1 MVKRIIPV
9 FVKDI
14 PLESLFKEIV
24 DHDLSQ
30 LFKLIL
36 VDFENL
42 KADKYSIIIIDQKAV
57 DEIKIQEK
65 NYDLIVVINNEN
77 LPNLVIDEDSDII
90 NISTPFKINEV
101 LKRIEKYLNQIN
113 KHTKQLIS
121 FKFFTFDPSSRILS
135 NKELNLRFTEK
146 ESQIFMC
153 LLEHNKTNILKKDLL
168 DKVWKYNNKIDTHT
182 LETHIYSLRKKL
194 SERLKL
200 SNLISFEEKKGYK
213 LNKSLL

>member
-9 FVKDI
+9 FVKDV
-14 PLESLFKEIV
+14 LLQNLFKEIV

-42 KADKYSIIIIDQKAV
+42 KADSYSIIIIDQKAV
-57 DEIKIQEK
+57 DVIKIQKK

-77 LPNLVIDEDSDII
+77 PPNLETGEYSDLI

-101 LKRIEKYLNQIN
+101 LKRIENYLNQIN
-113 KHTKQLIS
+113 THTKQLIS
-121 FKFFTFDPSSRILS
+121 FKLFTFDPSSRILS

-168 DKVWKYNNKIDTHT
+168 EKVWKYNNKIDTHT

-194 SERLKL
+194 SEKLKL